1 MSSVHN
7 KYARSL
13 INLCEVH
20 NEHYVTAGIDLD
32 GGVMQYFFDFIN
44 EVNGLRDYQDD
55 LENTVHISSKS
66 NDIDE
71 ITFSNILAKAYE
83 SSSDVVFFDAR
94 TVTGSLGKIIKEKV
108 SEWNRKNEASVKSLY
123 AVLFDP
129 RFKADLRGSEEELS
143 DEERKEIY
151 WVKGEYEVRK
161 LIHQE
166 DGIWKYNL
174 TKKIIGNFEPVPLI
188 KKEIILLLS

>member
-1 MSSVHN
+1 MISVHN

-55 LENTVHISSKS
+55 LKNTVHISSKS

-71 ITFSNILAKAYE
+71 IKISNILAKAYE

-129 RFKADLRGSEEELS
+129 IFKADLRGSREELS

-151 WVKGEYEVRK
+151 WVKGEDEVRK

-166 DGIWKYNL
+166 DGVWKYNL
-174 TKKIIGNFEPVPLI
+174 TKEIIGNFEPVPLI

>member
-1 MSSVHN
+1 MNSVHN

-20 NEHYVTAGIDLD
+20 NEHYVTAGIGLD
-32 GGVMQYFFDFIN
+32 GAVMQQFFDFIN
-44 EVNGLRDYQDD
+44 EVNGLRDYQND
-55 LENTVHISSKS
+55 LKNTVHISSKS
-66 NDIDE
+66 NEIDE
-71 ITFSNILAKAYE
+71 IKFSNILAKAYE

-129 RFKADLRGSEEELS
+129 RFKADLRGSTEELS

-151 WVKGEYEVRK
+151 WVKGEDEVRK

-166 DGIWKYNL
+166 DGVWKYNL
-174 TKKIIGNFEPVPLI
+174 TKEIIGNFEPVPLI
-188 KKEIILLLS
+188 KKEIRLLLS

>member
-1 MSSVHN
+1 MISVHN

-55 LENTVHISSKS
+55 LKNTVHISSKS
-66 NDIDE
+66 NEIDE
-71 ITFSNILAKAYE
+71 IKISNILAKAYE

-129 RFKADLRGSEEELS
+129 RFKADLRGSREELS

-151 WVKGEYEVRK
+151 WVKGEDEVRK

-166 DGIWKYNL
+166 DGVWKYNL
-174 TKKIIGNFEPVPLI
+174 TKEIIGNFEPVPLI
-188 KKEIILLLS
+188 KKEIRLLLS